1 VRASGLTPYKGAMRI
16 TYHMLILVGPTAE
29 VQSGLALEIMVVMV
43 ETRSSRAHEVHI
55 SLLES
60 TVLHEA
66 MSL

>member
-1 VRASGLTPYKGAMRI
+1 MRI